1 MIRGQV
7 GPDNEAVIPL
17 QLRGARGEVETIQ
30 SVVETGLTGAI
41 ALPSALVSR
50 LGMPYRMM
58 RPDELGD
65 GTVVD
70 FDVHQATV
78 VWNGQD
84 RPVEALATAGG
95 ALAGMSFLI
104 GHHLFIDVI
113 DGGEVRIEPRP

>member
-7 GPDNEAVIPL
+7 SADREAVIPL
-17 QLRGARGEVETIQ
+17 QLRGAQGQVEMIQ
-30 SVVETGLTGAI
+30 VVVDTGFTGAV
-41 ALPSALVSR
+41 ALPSALVAR
-50 LGMPYRMM
+50 LGMPFRMM
-58 RPDELGD
+58 RPYELGD

-84 RPVEALATAGG
+84 RQTEALATAGG